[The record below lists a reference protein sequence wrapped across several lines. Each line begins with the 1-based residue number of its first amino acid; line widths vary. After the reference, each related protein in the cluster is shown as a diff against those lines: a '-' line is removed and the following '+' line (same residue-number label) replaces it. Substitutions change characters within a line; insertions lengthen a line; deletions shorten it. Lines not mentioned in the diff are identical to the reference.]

1 MVPQTSPDADMSPMF
16 LYVEYDLERENAVDG
31 VRGWAVVRSDIKL
44 SREEVLS

>member
-1 MVPQTSPDADMSPMF
+1 MPKTSPYADMSPMF

-31 VRGWAVVRSDIKL
+31 VRVWVDVRSDIKL